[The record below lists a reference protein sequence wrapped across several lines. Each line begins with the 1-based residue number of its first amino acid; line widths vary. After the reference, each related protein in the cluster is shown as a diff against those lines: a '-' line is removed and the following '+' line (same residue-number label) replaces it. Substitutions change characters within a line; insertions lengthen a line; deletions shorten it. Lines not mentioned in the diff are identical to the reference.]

1 MRAQFAAIVL
11 GFLSAIGSTDGL
23 AQVREHKFRMAFATS
38 RDSYMGVGA
47 QAFADN
53 ARQKSGGKITLQLF
67 ADGTL
72 GGDVQ
77 TIAAVRGATIDA
89 TGLSAGLLV
98 GIVKEFGLFDLP
110 FIFQNEKEAAAVF
123 NGPFGRRLT
132 ALLAEKDLIALGY
145 WGVDFR
151 NLTNNRRPVT
161 KLEDIKGLKL
171 RVLQSPIY
179 IDLWNT
185 LGANAVAMPFP
196 EVYTALEQG
205 VVDGQENPYAAIA
218 SAKLE
223 EVQKYLSLTR
233 HVYFVAVAIFSK
245 RVWDKLN
252 DDERKLLQEAA
263 SEAVPRWQEA
273 AAKESNALAARLKEK
288 MKFNELSPEEHT
300 RIKAAARPVV
310 DKYVKAADPQAVKEL
325 FDSLENARAGK

>member
-1 MRAQFAAIVL
+1 
-11 GFLSAIGSTDGL
+11 
-23 AQVREHKFRMAFATS
+23 
-38 RDSYMGVGA
+38 
-47 QAFADN
+47 
-53 ARQKSGGKITLQLF
+53 
-67 ADGTL
+67 
-72 GGDVQ
+72 
-77 TIAAVRGATIDA
+77 
-89 TGLSAGLLV
+89 
-98 GIVKEFGLFDLP
+98 
-110 FIFQNEKEAAAVF
+110 
-123 NGPFGRRLT
+123 
-132 ALLAEKDLIALGY
+132 LGY